1 MIPQSRSA
9 PEGNL
14 AGALSHWCCMAW
26 SKLSRHKRGYG
37 AAWVKTREVIL
48 ARDMHLCQTCL
59 AQGRATPADA
69 VDHVIPKAKGGT
81 DDHGNLQAIC
91 HAHHLEKSQR
101 EAVEARGGKARRKI
115 GINGWP
121 IE

>member
-1 MIPQSRSA
+1 
-9 PEGNL
+9 
-14 AGALSHWCCMAW
+14 MAW

-59 AQGRATPADA
+59 ARGRVTPADA

-81 DDHGNLQAIC
+81 DDHGNLASIC
-91 HAHHLEKSQR
+91 TPCHDAKTKGEGISG
-101 EAVEARGGKARRKI
+101 RGGKVRPTV
-115 GINGWP
+115 GPDGWP
-121 IE
+121 VG